1 MRNQAGNQRS
11 LGEWIDELLWQ
22 QNPADLNAV
31 QRTLLR
37 QVQTVALVF
46 RDFNTNQCLLR
57 ASALTYYTMLS
68 LVPLLALTFALLKAF
83 GVQNLLQL

>member
-37 QVQTVALVF
+37 QVQTVALVSVTSIPINACCE
-46 RDFNTNQCLLR
+46 RR
-57 ASALTYYTMLS
+57 H
-68 LVPLLALTFALLKAF
+68 
-83 GVQNLLQL
+83 